1 MQIDMHKKMML
12 FRYSNYRRTDF
23 IAEHKKVISQNGY
36 AWMLKAGK
44 KSSTEKI
51 DRVLTDGGYLILKS
65 PVKEGNNYYVAI
77 FDSFMEN
84 TPDDK
89 NGYPEYYNNFMD
101 DMYDALA
108 YQWFRIRNIYRME
121 AVEADK
127 IVLQTNNKKISEVL
141 ETTRTAVMFVQSI
154 DIIGLENL

>member
-89 NGYPEYYNNFMD
+89 NGYPEYYKNFMD

-108 YQWFRIRNIYRME
+108 YQWFRI
-121 AVEADK
+121 
-127 IVLQTNNKKISEVL
+127 
-141 ETTRTAVMFVQSI
+141 
-154 DIIGLENL
+154 